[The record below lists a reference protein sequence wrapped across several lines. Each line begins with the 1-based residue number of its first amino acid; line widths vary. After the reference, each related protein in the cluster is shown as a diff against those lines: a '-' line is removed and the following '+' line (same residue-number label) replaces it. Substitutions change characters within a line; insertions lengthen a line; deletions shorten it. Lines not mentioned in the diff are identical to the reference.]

1 MWYNNNSN
9 LDIGGFMKYIA
20 MFFVPL
26 CVGIITPL
34 IFEIVKKEILKKI
47 LEKMKN
53 KKSQLKKKSLNLN

>member
-1 MWYNNNSN
+1 
-9 LDIGGFMKYIA
+9 MKYIA

-47 LEKMKN
+47 
-53 KKSQLKKKSLNLN
+53 KKVSKKAQFSTLKCP